1 MPFECGL
8 TDGDWNEL
16 SKWVSDSARRSSEV
30 RHVLGKLSAWLS
42 ATLQEAELA
51 TRPVE
56 EPPPA
61 PAAPEQRPLVE
72 IGSAIEQLRSAWRRS
87 QMPAEVPA
95 EVRAPKALPQPP
107 PSQPREMAPRARLKA
122 EACRWAVQRRELES
136 GSASDAL
143 STQARNT
150 ELRKRAK
157 ACGSG
162 DLWMLSRDVDLPDS
176 ASMHMLAAGFDN
188 LGHALEIA
196 LELDLEQK
204 DERETMGAVLT
215 VIAESQSA
223 VRALLK
229 AHGLPEDDEQND
241 AYRWLSERTRTLQ
254 HYLPRFMSL
263 DAPADPTQWEDLGAR
278 LASLQGQLSAE
289 RARRRDE
296 REARSRV
303 SYHVKRLLNSFD
315 GGHASELALDDWRR
329 LFGAL
334 EGLLALGVKTSDVRL
349 REELLPLVE
358 ARPLEIEVPECWDR
372 IVDEIDRAL
381 ALKELDESAKSA
393 RAPRERTPAVLRVA
407 ELLRGKR
414 VVMVGGANRPLS
426 RQALIDAFELA
437 DLDWITSR
445 EHSSN
450 EVFRASIARDE
461 TVLVLLLIRWSSHSY
476 GALKQMADGYGKKF
490 VNLPRGYNPT
500 QVAEEILRQVS
511 LESEPS

>member
-8 TDGDWNEL
+8 SDGDWNEL
-16 SKWVSDSARRSSEV
+16 SKWVSESARRSGAV
-30 RHVLGKLSAWLS
+30 RKALGKLSSWLA

-51 TRPVE
+51 DRSVE
-56 EPPPA
+56 EPA
-61 PAAPEQRPLVE
+61 PLAPEPVAPRPLVE
-72 IGSAIEQLRSAWRRS
+72 IGTAIEQLRSAWSRS
-87 QMPAEVPA
+87 QMPVEAQVEARPA
-95 EVRAPKALPQPP
+95 KAAPMPP

-122 EACRWAVQRRELES
+122 ETCRWAVQRRELES
-136 GSASDAL
+136 GSASEAL
-143 STQARNT
+143 STQSRNT
-150 ELRKRAK
+150 ELRKRAR
-157 ACGSG
+157 AYGSG
-162 DLWMLSRDVDLPDS
+162 ELWMLSRDIDLPAS

-196 LELDLEQK
+196 HELDSEQR
-204 DERETMGAVLT
+204 DDRETMHGVLT
-215 VIAESQSA
+215 IVAESQSA

-263 DAPADPTQWEDLGAR
+263 DAPADPTQWEDLGTR
-278 LASLQGQLSAE
+278 LAALQAQLASE
-289 RARRRDE
+289 RGRRREE
-296 REARSRV
+296 REARGRL
-303 SYHVKRLLNSFD
+303 SYHCKRILNSYD
-315 GGHASELALDDWRR
+315 GGHSSELAQDDWRKV
-329 LFGAL
+329 FAAL
-334 EGLLALGVKTSDVRL
+334 DELLAMGVKASDVRL

-358 ARPLEIEVPECWDR
+358 ARPLELEVPECWER
-372 IVDEIDRAL
+372 VVDEIDRAIG
-381 ALKELDESAKSA
+381 LKELDESVKASE
-393 RAPRERTPAVLRVA
+393 RAPRERSPAVLRVA

-426 RQALIDAFELA
+426 RQALVDAFELA
-437 DLDWITSR
+437 ELDWITSR

-450 EVFRASIARDE
+450 EVFRASIAREE

-476 GALKQMADGYGKKF
+476 GSLKQMADGYGKKF

-511 LESEPS
+511 LD